1 METRS
6 AALWSFASK
15 PFIPEARIF
24 FSLVYCSKTA
34 SESRDIN
41 YYYWFKYIVIISL
54 LSDAVIEA
62 IVATCGLRSC
72 GSRDPLLQCKLN
84 PPRPGIK
91 AMSPALAGGIPIHGT
106 TREALKEH
114 FTREKNSSRAGPFPG
129 PVSVV

>member
-54 LSDAVIEA
+54 LSDAVIEQYTKDRKKCKFRKSRGTK
-62 IVATCGLRSC
+62 IKLPTSV
-72 GSRDPLLQCKLN
+72 GS
-84 PPRPGIK
+84 
-91 AMSPALAGGIPIHGT
+91 
-106 TREALKEH
+106 
-114 FTREKNSSRAGPFPG
+114 
-129 PVSVV
+129 